1 MESCAKH
8 TSHRS
13 RLPER
18 RRLRGGSPGRGRYPC
33 GNLPWPAKPWR
44 SFLAEPARS
53 RIGQLPNTR
62 KESGLCR
69 KGQGRSSTDA
79 SPPNARN
86 CRATRLPVPD
96 GRPPKRLSVPGSR
109 LANHPASETPEGARG
124 TGAGLRPEGRC
135 TLLGPGPKA
144 EPARPEGTGVPSR
157 PLRFFR
163 IRKPEGSRSLEPLL
177 QRNRSSE
184 KRAAPADIRRFHVQ
198 EDALANCRSRQYKIA
213 GRRPNLVYSF
223 ARTAHSLHILPTT
236 LSTGCRATPDKRGL
250 ALTYVALRSK
260 SQRLTKHRVS

>member
-18 RRLRGGSPGRGRYPC
+18 RRLRGGSPGRGRRPC

-62 KESGLCR
+62 KRSGLCR

-79 SPPNARN
+79 FPPNARN

-96 GRPPKRLSVPGSR
+96 GRPPKRLSVPESR

-124 TGAGLRPEGRC
+124 TGPVSGPRAAAPCWGPARRPNRQGRREPEFPQDRCASSGSETRRLPVLGTASPDEPKFRGEGRTRRYPALSRARRC
-135 TLLGPGPKA
+135 SRELPK
-144 EPARPEGTGVPSR
+144 PT
-157 PLRFFR
+157 
-163 IRKPEGSRSLEPLL
+163 I
-177 QRNRSSE
+177 QNC
-184 KRAAPADIRRFHVQ
+184 RAAP
-198 EDALANCRSRQYKIA
+198 
-213 GRRPNLVYSF
+213 
-223 ARTAHSLHILPTT
+223 
-236 LSTGCRATPDKRGL
+236 
-250 ALTYVALRSK
+250 K
-260 SQRLTKHRVS
+260 SCV